1 MDCNSSA
8 FTDISKFVEFSD
20 TKEYFGIIDYKHSIY
35 RISLQCPEYPSMK
48 NANVK
53 IFKDL
58 ADFTFEFSES
68 DEVNEFFNK
77 FNVAV
82 NVCHEGPVINET
94 TLQRKR
100 NDILTELTLLRSQH
114 TYDIAVA
121 SDFTTIRFSDFT
133 HYLTLSITKDL
144 DVIPLEHSLPDQH
157 KWFQST
163 GTVTSYLNEFTKS
176 LEELDEFYSNLNAI
190 DELCF
195 VVDPL
200 QPSTKNNFRIFKI
213 DEKCFA
219 KIVMD
224 PLVPS
229 SITVTF
235 IGPTMRVEHYR
246 NKYEGEISNWDDD
259 LDVHKNLLK
268 MCGLVYF
275 PMRTSQDEDD
285 MPSCSICG
293 MFRLDDSIPM
303 ITCDNSKCDLLFH
316 VGCLKQWWSMFA
328 DSKTFL
334 YIELGTK
341 CPMCKEKL
349 SASFEQ
355 LLTDRDNY

>member
-213 DEKCFA
+213 
-219 KIVMD
+219 
-224 PLVPS
+224 
-229 SITVTF
+229 
-235 IGPTMRVEHYR
+235 
-246 NKYEGEISNWDDD
+246 
-259 LDVHKNLLK
+259 
-268 MCGLVYF
+268 GLVYF